1 MQKLWNDLK
10 NGLKKYLSDNNFNK
24 VILGLS
30 GGLDSAIVA
39 VLAADAIGGQNVK
52 AIMMK
57 TKYTSDL
64 SLNIAREIASLN
76 NIDYQEI
83 DIDDIVNNEIS
94 FLQKS
99 FNEDVKGIVQEN
111 LQARIRGQILMAYSN
126 QNGGIV
132 LACGNKSE
140 IMTGYCTLYGDTC
153 GGLMPIGNVYKTT
166 IFELAK
172 WRNNINKVL
181 PDEVITRSPSA
192 ELAFNQKDENSLPP
206 YPLLDKI
213 LILSL
218 ISPIAIGSM
227 PAKGSSK
234 SINSGLAARAL
245 AISTRRLSPPES
257 ATAIVSLSLRI
268 LNSSNNSSSFFDFS
282 RADNLSFNSR
292 TNLILSSTESLRK
305 IEAS

>member
-52 AIMMK
+52 SIMMK

-64 SLNIAREIASLN
+64 SLNIARGIAKFN
-76 NIDYQEI
+76 NLDYQEI

-132 LACGNKSE
+132 LACSNKSE

-153 GGLMPIGNVYKTT
+153 GGLMPIGNLYKTT

-192 ELAFNQKDENSLPP
+192 ELTHNQKDEDLLPP
-206 YPLLDKI
+206 YPLLD
-213 LILSL
+213 
-218 ISPIAIGSM
+218 
-227 PAKGSSK
+227 
-234 SINSGLAARAL
+234 
-245 AISTRRLSPPES
+245 
-257 ATAIVSLSLRI
+257 RI
-268 LNSSNNSSSFFDFS
+268 LQKITDEKLSAKEIIAQGEDKDLVERVNNMVSRSSFK
-282 RADNLSFNSR
+282 RNQLPP
-292 TNLILSSTESLRK
+292 IL
-305 IEAS
+305 

>member
-10 NGLKKYLSDNNFNK
+10 KALKNHLDSNGFNK
-24 VILGLS
+24 AILGLS

-39 VLAADAIGGQNVK
+39 VLAADVLGGQNVK

-64 SLNIAREIASLN
+64 SLKIAREIASLN

-153 GGLMPIGNVYKTT
+153 GGLMPIGNIYKST

-172 WRNNINKVL
+172 WRNSINVVL
-181 PDEVITRSPSA
+181 PEEVISRAPSA
-192 ELAFNQKDENSLPP
+192 ELTHNQKDEDLLPP
-206 YPLLDKI
+206 YPLLD
-213 LILSL
+213 
-218 ISPIAIGSM
+218 
-227 PAKGSSK
+227 
-234 SINSGLAARAL
+234 
-245 AISTRRLSPPES
+245 
-257 ATAIVSLSLRI
+257 RI
-268 LNSSNNSSSFFDFS
+268 LQKITDEKLSAKEIIAQGEDKDLVERVNNMVSRSSFK
-282 RADNLSFNSR
+282 RNQLPP
-292 TNLILSSTESLRK
+292 IL
-305 IEAS
+305 

>member
-64 SLNIAREIASLN
+64 SLNIARGIAKFN
-76 NIDYQEI
+76 NLDYQEL
-83 DIDDIVNNEIS
+83 DIDNIVDSEIN
-94 FLQKS
+94 FLQNS
-99 FNEDVKGIVQEN
+99 FGKDVKGIVQEN

-126 QNGGIV
+126 QNGGMV

-140 IMTGYCTLYGDTC
+140 ALTGYCTLYGDTC
-153 GGLMPIGNVYKTT
+153 GGLMPIGNIYKST

-172 WRNNINKVL
+172 WRNSINVVL
-181 PDEVITRSPSA
+181 PEEVISRAPSA
-192 ELAFNQKDENSLPP
+192 ELTHNQKDEDLLPP
-206 YPLLDKI
+206 YPLLD
-213 LILSL
+213 
-218 ISPIAIGSM
+218 
-227 PAKGSSK
+227 
-234 SINSGLAARAL
+234 
-245 AISTRRLSPPES
+245 
-257 ATAIVSLSLRI
+257 RI
-268 LNSSNNSSSFFDFS
+268 LQKITDEKLSTKEIIAQGEDKDLVERVNNLVSRSSFK
-282 RADNLSFNSR
+282 RNQLPP
-292 TNLILSSTESLRK
+292 IL
-305 IEAS
+305 

>member
-10 NGLKKYLSDNNFNK
+10 KALKKHLDSNGFNK
-24 VILGLS
+24 AILGLS

-39 VLAADAIGGQNVK
+39 VLAADVLGGQNVK

-64 SLNIAREIASLN
+64 SLKIAREIASLN

-153 GGLMPIGNVYKTT
+153 GGLMPIGNIYKST

-172 WRNNINKVL
+172 WRNSINIVL
-181 PDEVITRSPSA
+181 PEEVISRAPSA
-192 ELAFNQKDENSLPP
+192 ELTHNQKDEDLLPP
-206 YPLLDKI
+206 YPLLD
-213 LILSL
+213 
-218 ISPIAIGSM
+218 
-227 PAKGSSK
+227 
-234 SINSGLAARAL
+234 
-245 AISTRRLSPPES
+245 
-257 ATAIVSLSLRI
+257 RI
-268 LNSSNNSSSFFDFS
+268 LQKITDEKLSAKEIIAQGEDKDLVERVNNMVSRSSFK
-282 RADNLSFNSR
+282 RNQLPP
-292 TNLILSSTESLRK
+292 IL
-305 IEAS
+305 

>member
-10 NGLKKYLSDNNFNK
+10 KALKNHLDSNGFNK
-24 VILGLS
+24 AILGLS

-39 VLAADAIGGQNVK
+39 VLAADVLGGQNVK

-64 SLNIAREIASLN
+64 SLKIAREIASLN

-153 GGLMPIGNVYKTT
+153 GGLMPIGNIYKST

-172 WRNNINKVL
+172 WRNSINVVL
-181 PDEVITRSPSA
+181 PEEVISRAPSA
-192 ELAFNQKDENSLPP
+192 ELTHNQKDEDLLPP
-206 YPLLDKI
+206 YSLLD
-213 LILSL
+213 
-218 ISPIAIGSM
+218 
-227 PAKGSSK
+227 
-234 SINSGLAARAL
+234 
-245 AISTRRLSPPES
+245 
-257 ATAIVSLSLRI
+257 RI
-268 LNSSNNSSSFFDFS
+268 LQKITDEKLSAKEIIAQGEDKDLVERVNNMVSRSSFK
-282 RADNLSFNSR
+282 RNQLPP
-292 TNLILSSTESLRK
+292 IL
-305 IEAS
+305 